1 LGIVEN
7 MSAFVCEHGTEYD
20 LFGKGGAKKMAEA
33 LNLPFLGALPIHP
46 QLRVSG
52 DAGTPASNW
61 DVPGLAKALDG
72 ICEALA
78 QQISIASFSGR
89 LVQPTLSVS

>member
-1 LGIVEN
+1 
-7 MSAFVCEHGTEYD
+7 
-20 LFGKGGAKKMAEA
+20 MAQA

-52 DAGTPASNW
+52 DAGTPLANW
-61 DVPGLAKALDG
+61 KVPALAKG
-72 ICEALA
+72 IDAMCESLA
-78 QQISIASFSGR
+78 QQISIASHSGR